1 EVNLCPEITLDV
13 STNNVCAGTPITLT
27 ASTLLGSTPY
37 QYLWTTGAATTS
49 VTVSPVQTETIG
61 VGVTDRYS
69 CSAIDSVELII
80 LQGPDATFSVESSA
94 CIGEPVGISYTGNA
108 TAGATYTWDFG
119 AGIVVSGSGQGPYQ
133 VAWATSGPQT
143 VSLQVTENGCASQT
157 VSQTV
162 TISPSPTADF
172 TFTTV
177 CEGNPTDFTNTSTGN
192 GSAILGSAWVIEGDT
207 IISNNASFTF
217 PAAGTYTVSLGVLTL
232 DSCFA
237 TVDQQ
242 VTVNPGPTATFSS
255 TDATCFGV
263 CDGTAEA
270 TITGGA
276 APVSILWS
284 NGETT
289 TTISNLCPGP
299 YSGTITDANGCVV
312 NGQVDVAE
320 PDELTV
326 SVDVTATSC
335 PGLGDGTAIPF
346 PAGGTPPYSYDWAGA
361 DPNAMPAGIYD
372 LTITDGNGCTLA
384 EQVTVPD
391 GLGLVFDI
399 LITDN
404 VCYGGNDGSAQLTV
418 SNGVGP
424 YDIVWTDPFN
434 QPLQTDLGSPG
445 TSTLSD
451 LVAGTFNLLVSDAV
465 GCANATSIT
474 ITQPPVPLQMSLTS
488 INLSCY
494 ESSDGQIT
502 AGQNGTAPFT
512 FDLSD
517 DFGNPIDQGS
527 AAGNFTFTGL
537 PTGIYFVDITDAIG
551 CVTTD
556 AVELFEPDPLV
567 IETTVTP
574 ISCFGGADGMI
585 EVTQVSG
592 GTTPYNAATW
602 DDPNAQ
608 VGNTAT
614 DLPEG
619 DVTVTVSDANG
630 CEVMETFTL
639 VTPPQMVLNSSY
651 MTDTCGQG
659 KGAAVVQP
667 DLGTPPYSYYWKPN
681 GITTQTQ
688 YNLGVGSY
696 EVVVKDA
703 NGCADS
709 TFVQVSDDLPYPFAA
724 FDYRIEGENEF
735 DQEVQFIN
743 NSVGTSQWT
752 WYFGDSETSN
762 EKDPRHK
769 YLRAGDYLV
778 QLVSSNGFCED
789 TAFDYVNIDPMLL
802 VYVPNAFTPGV
813 NGKNDYFFPQGE
825 GIELESYDMF
835 IYDRWG
841 KMIWQTGNFSKKW
854 DGTHMLSG
862 KEVPMGTYVYLI
874 KFREFADLDRHVYK
888 GIVTLIRD

>member
-1 EVNLCPEITLDV
+1 
-13 STNNVCAGTPITLT
+13 
-27 ASTLLGSTPY
+27 
-37 QYLWTTGAATTS
+37 
-49 VTVSPVQTETIG
+49 
-61 VGVTDRYS
+61 
-69 CSAIDSVELII
+69 
-80 LQGPDATFSVESSA
+80 
-94 CIGEPVGISYTGNA
+94 
-108 TAGATYTWDFG
+108 
-119 AGIVVSGSGQGPYQ
+119 
-133 VAWATSGPQT
+133 
-143 VSLQVTENGCASQT
+143 
-157 VSQTV
+157 
-162 TISPSPTADF
+162 
-172 TFTTV
+172 
-177 CEGNPTDFTNTSTGN
+177 
-192 GSAILGSAWVIEGDT
+192 
-207 IISNNASFTF
+207 
-217 PAAGTYTVSLGVLTL
+217 
-232 DSCFA
+232 
-237 TVDQQ
+237 
-242 VTVNPGPTATFSS
+242 
-255 TDATCFGV
+255 
-263 CDGTAEA
+263 
-270 TITGGA
+270 
-276 APVSILWS
+276 
-284 NGETT
+284 
-289 TTISNLCPGP
+289 
-299 YSGTITDANGCVV
+299 
-312 NGQVDVAE
+312 
-320 PDELTV
+320 
-326 SVDVTATSC
+326 
-335 PGLGDGTAIPF
+335 
-346 PAGGTPPYSYDWAGA
+346 
-361 DPNAMPAGIYD
+361 
-372 LTITDGNGCTLA
+372 
-384 EQVTVPD
+384 
-391 GLGLVFDI
+391 
-399 LITDN
+399 
-404 VCYGGNDGSAQLTV
+404 
-418 SNGVGP
+418 
-424 YDIVWTDPFN
+424 
-434 QPLQTDLGSPG
+434 
-445 TSTLSD
+445 
-451 LVAGTFNLLVSDAV
+451 
-465 GCANATSIT
+465 
-474 ITQPPVPLQMSLTS
+474 MSLTP
-488 INLSCY
+488 IDLSCY